1 MNIIRTSIIL
11 LVFLLAG
18 GCATVDRVADAP
30 IVPADESSG
39 SDSGIS
45 RSLHIINST
54 PEPVQPVE
62 VSVSPYEAVIEEPRE
77 EIPGF
82 WEQLRQGFRLPG
94 TQQASVRKQ
103 ADTYGKHPQQVERIF
118 ERGEPYLAYI
128 LSEVQKRGFPTE
140 IALLPFVES
149 SFDPFAF
156 SYGRAAGLWQFIPAT
171 GKMYGLHQD
180 WWYDGRRD
188 VVESTQAAL
197 NYLDYLQNKFDGDW
211 LLAVAAYNSGSG
223 AVSKAIKK
231 NRKAGK
237 PVDFWHLELPKETAA
252 YVPKL
257 LAVSNIVREPG
268 KYDISLAPVEVQPF
282 FTVVE
287 TEGQMDISVAAELAE
302 MNTEALYLLNPGYN
316 RWTTHPKGPHQ
327 LVIPVGNSTAFK
339 QNLAALPDSKR
350 TRPVLH
356 TIQSGETLSHIAR
369 RYNTTVQA
377 LINNNQ
383 LKSTKIRSGQKLLVP
398 AGSHD
403 TTQYAKLNKRIQA
416 ANGASR
422 KKTYKVRSGDN
433 LWTIARKH
441 RVTVKQVSRW
451 NKLDTNTP
459 IRPGQKLVIYTK
471 G

>member
-1 MNIIRTSIIL
+1 MNAIRNTIIL
-11 LVFLLAG
+11 LPLLLAG
-18 GCATVDRVADAP
+18 GCATVDHVAD
-30 IVPADESSG
+30 VPATESS
-39 SDSGIS
+39 SSHNDKS
-45 RSLHIINST
+45 RSLHVINLT
-54 PEPVQPVE
+54 QEPLQPVE
-62 VSVSPYEAVIEEPRE
+62 VSLSSGEAVIEEPRE
-77 EIPGF
+77 ENHGF
-82 WEQLRQGFRLPG
+82 WEQLRQGFRLTG
-94 TQQASVRKQ
+94 TQQATVRKQ
-103 ADTYGKHPQQVERIF
+103 TAAYGKHPQQVERIF

-128 LSEVQKRGFPTE
+128 LSEVQKRDFPTE

-197 NYLDYLQNKFDGDW
+197 NYLDYLQDKFDGDW

-223 AVSKAIKK
+223 TVSKAIKK
-231 NRKAGK
+231 NRQAGK
-237 PVDFWHLELPKETAA
+237 PADFWHLDLPKETAA

-268 KYDISLAPVEVQPF
+268 KYDISLVPVEAQPF
-282 FTVVE
+282 FTIVE
-287 TEGQMDISVAAELAE
+287 TDGQMDISVAAELAE

-327 LVIPVGNSTAFK
+327 LVIPVNNSSTFK
-339 QNLAALPDSKR
+339 QNLAALPESKR

-356 TIQSGETLSHIAR
+356 TIQSGETLSHIAQ
-369 RYNTTVQA
+369 RYNTTTSA
-377 LINNNQ
+377 LISNNQ
-383 LKSTKIRSGQKLLVP
+383 LSSTKIRSGQKLLVP

-403 TTQYAKLNKRIQA
+403 SAQYAKLNKRIQA
-416 ANGASR
+416 ANDARSKR
-422 KKTYKVRSGDN
+422 TYKVRSGDN
-433 LWTIARKH
+433 LWTIARRH

-451 NKLDTNTP
+451 NNLDANAP

>member
-1 MNIIRTSIIL
+1 MNPIRTSLMIL
-11 LVFLLAG
+11 TLLLAG
-18 GCATVDRVADAP
+18 GCATVDRVAETPTAP
-30 IVPADESSG
+30 TDPASTSN
-39 SDSGIS
+39 SNDSQA
-45 RSLHIINST
+45 LHVINIT
-54 PEPVQPVE
+54 DT
-62 VSVSPYEAVIEEPRE
+62 EAVIEVSLE
-77 EIPGF
+77 ESPGF
-82 WEQLRQGFRLPG
+82 WEQLRQGFRLSG
-94 TQQASVRKQ
+94 TQQAIVRKQ
-103 ADTYGKHPQQVERIF
+103 TAAYGKHPQQVERIF
-118 ERGEPYLAYI
+118 ERGDPYLAYI
-128 LSEVQKRGFPTE
+128 LSEVQKRDFPTE

-223 AVSKAIKK
+223 TISKAIKK

-237 PVDFWHLELPKETAA
+237 PTDFWHLQLPKETAA

-257 LAVSNIVREPG
+257 LAVSNIVRDPG

-327 LVIPVGNSTAFK
+327 LVIPVSNSTTFK

-369 RYNTTVQA
+369 RYNTTTDA
-377 LINNNQ
+377 LINSNQ
-383 LKSTKIRSGQKLLVP
+383 LNSTMIRSSQKLLVP

-403 TTQYAKLNKRIQA
+403 STQYAKLNKRIQA
-416 ANGASR
+416 ANGSNSKR
-422 KKTYKVRSGDN
+422 IYKVRSGDN

-451 NKLDTNTP
+451 NKLDTNAP
-459 IRPGQKLVIYTK
+459 IKPGQKLLIYTK

>member
-1 MNIIRTSIIL
+1 MNALRNTLVIL
-11 LVFLLAG
+11 PLLLAG
-18 GCATVDRVADAP
+18 GCATVDHIAEAP
-30 IVPADESSG
+30 IDEPSAANN
-39 SDSGIS
+39 DKH
-45 RSLHIINST
+45 RSLHIINISQ
-54 PEPVQPVE
+54 EPSQQVE
-62 VSVSPYEAVIEEPRE
+62 VSVSPDTAIIEEPRE
-77 EIPGF
+77 ENRGF

-103 ADTYGKHPQQVERIF
+103 AAAYGKHPQQVERIF

-128 LSEVQKRGFPTE
+128 LSEVQKRDFPTE

-156 SYGRAAGLWQFIPAT
+156 SYGRAAGLWQFIPTT

-188 VVESTQAAL
+188 IVESTQAAL

-223 AVSKAIKK
+223 TISKAIKK

-237 PVDFWHLELPKETAA
+237 PADFWHLELPKETAA
-252 YVPKL
+252 YVPRL
-257 LAVSNIVREPG
+257 LAVSTIVREPG
-268 KYDISLAPVEVQPF
+268 KYDVSLYPIEVQPF
-282 FTVVE
+282 FTIVE

-327 LVIPVGNSTAFK
+327 LAIPVGNSSTFK

-369 RYNTTVQA
+369 RYNTTTSA
-377 LINNNQ
+377 LISNNQ
-383 LKSTKIRSGQKLLVP
+383 LSSTMIRSGQKLLVP

-403 TTQYAKLNKRIQA
+403 SVQYAKLNKRIQA
-416 ANGASR
+416 ANGASSR
-422 KKTYKVRSGDN
+422 MTYRVRSGDN

-451 NKLDTNTP
+451 NKLNTNAP
-459 IRPGQKLVIYTK
+459 IKPGQKLVIYTK

>member
-1 MNIIRTSIIL
+1 MNAICKTIIIL
-11 LVFLLAG
+11 PLLLAG
-18 GCATVDRVADAP
+18 GCATVDHVADAP
-30 IVPADESSG
+30 DVPADEPSTGDYDKST
-39 SDSGIS
+39 SAQV
-45 RSLHIINST
+45 INLT
-54 PEPVQPVE
+54 QEPFQQVE
-62 VSVSPYEAVIEEPRE
+62 VSVSPSESVVEEPRE
-77 EIPGF
+77 ENPGF
-82 WEQLRQGFRLPG
+82 WEQLRQGFRLTG
-94 TQQASVRKQ
+94 TQQATVRKE
-103 ADTYGKHPQQVERIF
+103 ADAYGKHPQQVERIF

-128 LSEVQKRGFPTE
+128 LSEVQKRDFPTE

-223 AVSKAIKK
+223 TISKAIKK

-237 PVDFWHLELPKETAA
+237 PADFWHLDLPKETAA

-316 RWTTHPKGPHQ
+316 RWTTHPQGPHQ
-327 LVIPVGNSTAFK
+327 LIIPVNNSTTFK

-369 RYNTTVQA
+369 RYNTTTSA
-377 LINNNQ
+377 LISNNQ
-383 LKSTKIRSGQKLLVP
+383 LSSTMIRSGQKLLVP

-403 TTQYAKLNKRIQA
+403 SAQYAKLSKRIQA

-422 KKTYKVRSGDN
+422 KKTYRVRSGDN

-441 RVTVKQVSRW
+441 RVTVKQVSHW
-451 NKLDTNTP
+451 NKLDTNAP
-459 IRPGQKLVIYTK
+459 IKPGQKLVIYTK

>member
-1 MNIIRTSIIL
+1 MNIIRTSIL
-11 LVFLLAG
+11 LLPFLLAG
-18 GCATVDRVADAP
+18 GCATVDRVAD
-30 IVPADESSG
+30 DSSSSG
-39 SDSGIS
+39 DDKS
-45 RSLHIINST
+45 RSLHVINIT
-54 PEPVQPVE
+54 QETVQPVA

-82 WEQLRQGFRLPG
+82 WEQLRQGFRLTG
-94 TQQASVRKQ
+94 TQQAIVRKQ
-103 ADTYGKHPQQVERIF
+103 ADAYGKHPQQVERIF

-128 LSEVQKRGFPTE
+128 LSEVKKRDFPTE

-327 LVIPVGNSTAFK
+327 LVVPVGNSTVFK

-383 LKSTKIRSGQKLLVP
+383 LKNTKIRSGQKLLVP

-403 TTQYAKLNKRIQA
+403 TAQYARLNKRIQA

-422 KKTYKVRSGDN
+422 KKTYRVRSGDN
-433 LWTIARKH
+433 LWNIARKH
-441 RVTVKQVSRW
+441 RVTVKQVCRW
-451 NKLDTNTP
+451 NKLDTDAP